1 MSNRLDVAVI
11 GAEGPVGS
19 AIMEM
24 LAERR
29 FPANEVSVLALEPDE
44 DATAEFAGRS
54 LLVED
59 AAGFEFSQVQ
69 LAFLCGE
76 DPRLMAIAE
85 RAADAGCVIVDASG
99 MDWQD
104 SQIPR
109 VIAEINPRDLG
120 RFNDRG
126 IVAAP
131 DRLLVPLMLAIQP
144 LAGLGTLR
152 RLTATAIVPA
162 SDGGRAALEDLARET
177 TALLNARHYQRT
189 HFPQQ
194 IAFNVLGQIGLAGAE
209 GRTEREAVIVSDLR
223 ELLQLPE
230 LAVGI
235 HLVQAAS
242 FYGYGIAVELQFDA
256 AVDLHAAQTAL
267 RSAAG
272 VILVDSLDP
281 AEIPSPVVDAAAEPA
296 VRIARLRP
304 GADADCLALWVSAD
318 NVRRAAAMNA
328 VVCAEMLVREFL

>member
-1 MSNRLDVAVI
+1 MI
-11 GAEGPVGS
+11 GAESPVGS

-24 LAERR
+24 LAARR
-29 FPANEVSVLALEPDE
+29 FPAAEISALSLEPED
-44 DATAEFAGRS
+44 DATTEFAGRS

-59 AAGFEFSQVQ
+59 AASFDFSQVQ

-76 DPRLMAIAE
+76 DPQFAGVAE
-85 RAADAGCVIVDASG
+85 RAADAGCVVVDASG
-99 MDWQD
+99 MAWQD

-109 VIAEINPRDLG
+109 VIAEINPRDLA

-126 IVAAP
+126 IVGAP
-131 DRLLVPLMLAIQP
+131 DRLLVPLALATQP
-144 LAGLGTLR
+144 LLALGTLR
-152 RLTATAIVPA
+152 RITATAMVPA

-194 IAFNVLGQIGLAGAE
+194 IAFNVIGQIGLAGAE
-209 GRTEREAVIVSDLR
+209 GRTERESTIVADLR

-242 FYGYGIAVELQFDA
+242 FYGYGIAVELAFDGPI
-256 AVDLHAAQTAL
+256 DLLAAQTAL
-267 RSAAG
+267 RAASG
-272 VILVDSLDP
+272 LVLFDSLDP
-281 AEIPSPVVDAAAEPA
+281 AEIPSPVADAAAEPA
-296 VRIARLRP
+296 VRVSRIRP
-304 GADADCLALWVSAD
+304 GAGPESLSLWLTTD
-318 NVRRAAAMNA
+318 NIRRAAALNA
-328 VVCAEMLVREFL
+328 VVCAEILLRDYL

>member
-1 MSNRLDVAVI
+1 
-11 GAEGPVGS
+11 
-19 AIMEM
+19 MEI

-29 FPANEVSVLALEPDE
+29 FPANEVSVLALDPDE

-59 AAGFEFSQVQ
+59 AASFEFNQVQ

-85 RAADAGCVIVDASG
+85 RAADAGCVVIDASG

-144 LAGLGTLR
+144 LLALGGLQR
-152 RLTATAIVPA
+152 ITATALVPA

-194 IAFNVLGQIGLAGAE
+194 IAFNVMGQIGLAGAE
-209 GRTEREAVIVSDLR
+209 GRTEREATIVSDLR

-242 FYGYGIAVELQFDA
+242 FYGYGITVELQFDA
-256 AVDLHAAQTAL
+256 PVDLLTAQTAL
-267 RSAAG
+267 RGAAS
-272 VILVDSLDP
+272 VVLIDSLDP

-304 GADADCLALWVSAD
+304 GGGPDSLALWLSAD
-318 NVRRAAAMNA
+318 NIRRAAALNA
-328 VVCAEMLVREFL
+328 VVCAELLARDFL

>member
-1 MSNRLDVAVI
+1 MI
-11 GAEGPVGS
+11 GAAGPVGS

-29 FPANEVSVLALEPDE
+29 FPANEVSALELEPEE
-44 DATAEFAGRS
+44 DATTEFAGRS

-59 AAGFEFSQVQ
+59 AASFDFSQVQ

-76 DPRLMAIAE
+76 DPQLMAIAE
-85 RAADAGCVIVDASG
+85 RAADAGCVVVDASG
-99 MDWQD
+99 QAWQD

-109 VIAEINPRDLG
+109 VIAEINPRDLA

-126 IVAAP
+126 IVSAP
-131 DRLLVPLMLAIQP
+131 DRLLVPLALVAQP
-144 LAGLGTLR
+144 LLALGGLQR
-152 RLTATAIVPA
+152 VTATAIVPA

-177 TALLNARHYQRT
+177 TALLNARHYQRV

-194 IAFNVLGQIGLAGAE
+194 IAFNVMGQIGLAGAE
-209 GRTEREAVIVSDLR
+209 GRTEREATIVADLR

-242 FYGYGIAVELQFDA
+242 FYGYGIAVELAFDGP
-256 AVDLHAAQTAL
+256 VDLLAVQTAL
-267 RSAAG
+267 RAAPG
-272 VILVDSLDP
+272 LVVLDSLDP
-281 AEIPSPVVDAAAEPA
+281 AEIPSPVVDAAADPA
-296 VRIARLRP
+296 VRVARIRP
-304 GADADCLALWVSAD
+304 GASPESVALWITAD
-318 NVRRAAAMNA
+318 NVRRAAALNA
-328 VVCAEMLVREFL
+328 VVCAEILTRDFL